1 MDLGLSLA
9 GLLVGLVVG
18 LTGIGGGALM
28 TPVLVLVFGT
38 QPLAAVSSDLVAS
51 AFMKPIGGLV
61 HLRNGA
67 VNKGMAKLLVMGSM
81 PSAVAG
87 GFVLKALG
95 NGDAVQNT
103 VKTALGIAL
112 LIAAGSLALKA

>member
-1 MDLGLSLA
+1 MHLGLS
-9 GLLVGLVVG
+9 LVGLVVG

-28 TPVLVLVFGT
+28 TPVLVLVFGI

-67 VNKGMAKLLVMGSM
+67 VNKGMAKLLVMGSV
-81 PSAVAG
+81 PRPLPAASSSRRSA
-87 GFVLKALG
+87 
-95 NGDAVQNT
+95 
-103 VKTALGIAL
+103 TATRCRTP
-112 LIAAGSLALKA
+112 